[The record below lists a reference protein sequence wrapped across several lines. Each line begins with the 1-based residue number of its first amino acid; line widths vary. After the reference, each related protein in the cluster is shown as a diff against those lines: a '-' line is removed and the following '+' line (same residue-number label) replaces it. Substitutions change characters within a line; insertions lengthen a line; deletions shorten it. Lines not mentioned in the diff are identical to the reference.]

1 MSTFLDKYTVN
12 TRVMANS
19 RTTRTIES
27 LFFMG
32 YLLTLG
38 MSNTQKKRIII
49 MYKRIAIYSVGY
61 NYFSVKEMFAEEGII
76 VR

>member
-1 MSTFLDKYTVN
+1 
-12 TRVMANS
+12 MANS

-27 LFFMG
+27 LFFIG

-38 MSNTQKKRIII
+38 MSKTQKERSIL
-49 MYKRIAIYSVGY
+49 MDKRIAMYSVGY